1 MLKMERNMCV
11 SFWSNAISR
20 CSACGLEI
28 FARVICM
35 HRLSAQHTSR
45 PVFKY
50 DLAIFKPHLLEYKIV
65 IPYSPVYMADEVAM
79 QNSLVSRQESL
90 AASHS

>member
-1 MLKMERNMCV
+1 
-11 SFWSNAISR
+11 
-20 CSACGLEI
+20 
-28 FARVICM
+28 M

-45 PVFKY
+45 PAFKY
-50 DLAIFKPHLLEYKIV
+50 NLAIFKPDLLEYKIM